1 MIDLHL
7 HLDGSLNPKNMF
19 WMAEMS
25 GVKLSFTEENELK
38 KQMMVEPDCKNL
50 GDYLEKFDLPL
61 QVLQTKECL
70 EYAVYELLKE
80 LQAQGLCYAE
90 IRFAPQ
96 LHQQRNLTQK
106 EVVESA
112 VKGLEK
118 AMKEFPKEAQLILCC
133 MRGET
138 NHAENLETVKTAK
151 EFLEKGVCAVDLAGQ
166 SSMYESGGITSA
178 TGIYCRFKR
187 RTVVWSQIGEFSF
200 LDNPF
205 IP

>member
-7 HLDGSLNPKNMF
+7 PLRWLFESENML

-38 KQMMVEPDCKNL
+38 KTDDGRADCKNL

-118 AMKEFPKEAQLILCC
+118 AMKEFRKASLEAS
-133 MRGET
+133 
-138 NHAENLETVKTAK
+138 KK
-151 EFLEKGVCAVDLAGQ
+151 
-166 SSMYESGGITSA
+166 
-178 TGIYCRFKR
+178 
-187 RTVVWSQIGEFSF
+187 
-200 LDNPF
+200 
-205 IP
+205 

>member
-118 AMKEFPKEAQLILCC
+118 AMKEFPIEAQLILF
-133 MRGET
+133 R
-138 NHAENLETVKTAK
+138 N
-151 EFLEKGVCAVDLAGQ
+151 
-166 SSMYESGGITSA
+166 S
-178 TGIYCRFKR
+178 
-187 RTVVWSQIGEFSF
+187 
-200 LDNPF
+200 
-205 IP
+205 

>member
-7 HLDGSLNPKNMF
+7 HLDGSLNPKNML

-80 LQAQGLCYAE
+80 LQTQGLCYAE

-118 AMKEFPKEAQLILCC
+118 AIKEFPIEAQLILCC
-133 MRGET
+133 MRGEA
-138 NHAENLETVKTAK
+138 NHAENLETVKIAK
-151 EFLEKGVCAVDLAGQ
+151 EFLEKGVCAVDLAGN
-166 SSMYESGGITSA
+166 ESAYPT
-178 TGIYCRFKR
+178 KN
-187 RTVVWSQIGEFSF
+187 V
-200 LDNPF
+200 
-205 IP
+205 